1 MLKGI
6 GFVVVFYA
14 MNRQGPCCSL
24 DYGMAY
30 WHVIVASQ
38 RLAAETQ
45 LATTD
50 WKRRTFVPWIG
61 DLTLLS

>member
-14 MNRQGPCCSL
+14 MNRQGPCCSH
-24 DYGMAY
+24 DYGMTY
-30 WHVIVASQ
+30 WHVIVTSQ

-50 WKRRTFVPWIG
+50 
-61 DLTLLS
+61 